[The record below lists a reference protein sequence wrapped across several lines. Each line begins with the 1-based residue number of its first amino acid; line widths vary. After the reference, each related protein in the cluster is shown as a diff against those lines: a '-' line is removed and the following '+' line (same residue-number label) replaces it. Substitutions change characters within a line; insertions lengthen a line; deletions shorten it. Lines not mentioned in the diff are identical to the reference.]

1 MLRTHQSL
9 QNSSMV
15 HQNLSPTKSPVSGRS
30 MLLYADPSY
39 PEPIVFCLLSRIVV
53 SADSDR
59 KPDRPGSGKG
69 QGAGGL
75 WEASMAFSFGDQP
88 GRGREGKTED
98 PCEGGK
104 KDYLPHWVSKGLR
117 RELKKALDWLTGG
130 FQCRD
135 SSISPLCIHPC
146 LCACCRFYSSS
157 IRWVMCSH
165 LPFLLL

>member
-1 MLRTHQSL
+1 
-9 QNSSMV
+9 
-15 HQNLSPTKSPVSGRS
+15 
-30 MLLYADPSY
+30 
-39 PEPIVFCLLSRIVV
+39 
-53 SADSDR
+53 
-59 KPDRPGSGKG
+59 
-69 QGAGGL
+69 
-75 WEASMAFSFGDQP
+75 MAFGHQP

-135 SSISPLCIHPC
+135 SSISPLYIHPC
-146 LCACCRFYSSS
+146 LCACCRFYSGS

-165 LPFLLL
+165 LPFLLDIKETEPHKALHAMGLQIEALSMLGAGICVLGIILTLPRSL